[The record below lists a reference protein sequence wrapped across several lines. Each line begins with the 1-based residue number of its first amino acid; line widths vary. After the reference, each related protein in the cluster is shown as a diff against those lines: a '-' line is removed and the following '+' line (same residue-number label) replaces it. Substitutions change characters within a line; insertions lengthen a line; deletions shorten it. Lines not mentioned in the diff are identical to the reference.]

1 MSFGDSNQTAA
12 VKSSFDILYGA
23 IPPHITKLRGRR
35 LQRAFGTLYSEMCEP
50 EGEQEGEQEEM
61 PEPPAGLWFLLLGW
75 RSIVWLLAAALFLLA
90 TATGA
95 ACWLSGGPLHHSMR
109 ELSNERCE

>member
-1 MSFGDSNQTAA
+1 MRFSGFRAAYLSAFHAVIVKPVVFRRAALLLWMIPLVPPNRIVSAARETGQNHDS
-12 VKSSFDILYGA
+12 
-23 IPPHITKLRGRR
+23 
-35 LQRAFGTLYSEMCEP
+35 
-50 EGEQEGEQEEM
+50 QEEM